1 MTLTH
6 VRALAE
12 EYATK
17 YNPENVAPF
26 PYENV
31 TTAHQDLRVYFTA
44 LEDDNVSGAILFKDG
59 EFNILVNNNKSST
72 RQHFTLAHELG
83 HYFLHQ
89 DTLREEQA
97 IVDGEESLD
106 GPKIL
111 YRLDDVEAKQLEIE
125 ANNFAASLIMPAD
138 LVRRAW
144 DATHS
149 IQESARIFSVSPVAM
164 SVRLTKLGLIGE

>member
-1 MTLTH
+1 MSLTQI
-6 VRALAE
+6 RALAE

-26 PYENV
+26 PYENIV
-31 TTAHQDLRVYFTA
+31 TEHEDLRIYFTA
-44 LEDDNVSGAILFKDG
+44 LDDDNVSGAILFRDDV
-59 EFNILVNNNKSST
+59 FNILVNTNKSDA
-72 RQHFTLAHELG
+72 RQHFTVAHELA

-89 DTLREEQA
+89 DTLRAEQG

-111 YRLDDVEAKQLEIE
+111 YRLDDAASKHLEIE

-164 SVRLTKLGLIGE
+164 SIRLTKLGLISE